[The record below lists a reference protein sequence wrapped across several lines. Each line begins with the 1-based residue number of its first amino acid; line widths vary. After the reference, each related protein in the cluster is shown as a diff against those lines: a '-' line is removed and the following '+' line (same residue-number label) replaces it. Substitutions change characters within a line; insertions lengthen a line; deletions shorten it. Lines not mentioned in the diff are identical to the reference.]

1 MNSSPNYITA
11 SVTRRH
17 LSGLADA
24 AIFMMM
30 VSIFFLYNSELMIR
44 CLQYPVLTA
53 LIFIPGL
60 GILRFCSFIAF
71 KGTPGMLLFQIKL
84 LYRDFEPIT
93 TNHALMASFFILHS
107 EMEYYS
113 KN

>member
-1 MNSSPNYITA
+1 MNSSSNYNPA
-11 SVTRRH
+11 SATRRH

-30 VSIFFLYNSELMIR
+30 VSIFFLYNSEFLIS

-53 LIFIPGL
+53 LVFIPCL
-60 GILRFCSFIAF
+60 GIFRFCSFIAF
-71 KGTPGMLLFQIKL
+71 NGTPGMLLFQIKL
-84 LYRDFEPIT
+84 LYRDFETIT

-113 KN
+113 KI